1 MRNLKRF
8 FRFYKWHLF
17 FLALIS
23 ICVIFVFSNLTQ
35 NKDPDLT
42 LCYVAKSYINVQTF
56 NDNKKTIELLLHDA
70 NGDNEKT
77 VSIGAYAV
85 DLESDLL
92 ETFDKLVEKDSY
104 DIFIAER
111 TAFKNHS
118 DKSIFITAT
127 DYVNLSTSPLE
138 TLKDDDGRVYAVSL
152 ENNDFVKRLG
162 IVDSTDLFIAAVGAK
177 DGKELSTA
185 RKNGRNIA
193 GYILTQE

>member
-1 MRNLKRF
+1 ML
-8 FRFYKWHLF
+8 
-17 FLALIS
+17 
-23 ICVIFVFSNLTQ
+23 
-35 NKDPDLT
+35 
-42 LCYVAKSYINVQTF
+42 
-56 NDNKKTIELLLHDA
+56 
-70 NGDNEKT
+70 
-77 VSIGAYAV
+77 
-85 DLESDLL
+85 
-92 ETFDKLVEKDSY
+92 
-104 DIFIAER
+104 
-111 TAFKNHS
+111 
-118 DKSIFITAT
+118 KSIFITAT